1 MSLIMRHPLISDIYF
16 WCAWIIIPILFEIV
30 PAVMNSF
37 ILLCKRSLLKETKP
51 LNFIPLI
58 TLMIPVYNSEKTL
71 YRCLESV
78 AKSSYPSDKIE
89 VILVDNG
96 SRDSSF
102 KMFQKAQVD
111 FPDLPMWWISSKQGK
126 SKALNKAIFNSD
138 GKYIMNIDSDGILAP
153 DALMNAVK
161 RFESDTHIDCMT
173 GVILIEPQLIE
184 KTKGFFLR
192 QFRRLEFMEYC
203 QAFLA
208 GRNFESQFNSIYTLS
223 GAFSMF
229 RKSVLLKTYLYNTN
243 TICEDTHLTFQMKTV
258 LHRRVYLCNDAIFMV
273 DPIESVNKFYTQRQR
288 WQIGELEVANMFMK
302 KKMKYPIVRFFTSP
316 ELRLIMMD
324 HTFAFPRMIWYF
336 ALFALGCINYKFDSI
351 ITAVILIYLLYV
363 FTCFL
368 YYLNILTFLDRF
380 KDLKRY
386 YAGKLGYLFLMPVF
400 NLFSFFVR
408 FAGIINSITRKASW
422 KTYTLS
428 EEYTMCEETVKQD
441 FWFLFRF
448 RQGVKWLLEKQP
460 KPSGKILQTEGDK

>member
-1 MSLIMRHPLISDIYF
+1 MLHHLVSDIYF
-16 WCAWIIIPILFEIV
+16 WCAWIIIPILFEII
-30 PAVMNSF
+30 PAVMDSV
-37 ILLCKRSLLKETKP
+37 ILLVKRSLLRETKP
-51 LNFIPLI
+51 LSFIPTI

-78 AKSSYPSDKIE
+78 ARSSYPSDKIE

-96 SRDSSF
+96 SRDNSF
-102 KMFQKAQVD
+102 QMFQKAQVD

-126 SKALNKAIFNSD
+126 SKALNKAIFNSE
-138 GKYIMNIDSDGILAP
+138 GKYIMNIDSDGVLET
-153 DALMNAVK
+153 DALLNAVK
-161 RFESDTHIDCMT
+161 KFENNSKIDCMT

-184 KTKGFFLR
+184 KTENFFLH
-192 QFRRLEFMEYC
+192 QFRKLEFMEYC

-258 LHRRVYLCNDAIFMV
+258 LHRRVYLCDDAVFMV

-288 WQIGELEVANMFMK
+288 WQIGELEVAHMFMK
-302 KKMKYPIVRFFTSP
+302 KKMKNPLLRFFTNP

-351 ITAVILIYLLYV
+351 LKAVMLIYLLYV

-368 YYLNILTFLDRF
+368 YYLNILTFLDKF

-386 YAGKLGYLFLMPVF
+386 YAQKLGYLFLMPVF
-400 NLFSFFVR
+400 NLFAFFVR

-422 KTYTLS
+422 KTYTLT
-428 EEYTMCEETVKQD
+428 EEYAMCEETVKQD
-441 FWFLFRF
+441 FHFLFRF
-448 RQGVKWLLEKQP
+448 RQVVSWLLEKQP
-460 KPSGKILQTEGDK
+460 ETPGESLQTEKGKKLL